1 MKEQLE
7 IEIQEVEDRNKKLKE
22 EKITLENN
30 EGATNTYIKTF
41 LKYKNIKKLN
51 RGMLQALVD
60 KIEVTNERKVIIT
73 FEFQEQI
80 NNIEQFIEE
89 NMK

>member
-1 MKEQLE
+1 
-7 IEIQEVEDRNKKLKE
+7 
-22 EKITLENN
+22 
-30 EGATNTYIKTF
+30 
-41 LKYKNIKKLN
+41 
-51 RGMLQALVD
+51 MLQALVD